1 MYLDAGA
8 RALLA
13 EAAGQSPAAGWDVG
27 DLGDGLHLLGA
38 ADADL
43 GRTQGATSGLLFS
56 ACPKDPH
63 MGGGLS
69 ADTSWEADRTMGE
82 PQNPKS
88 SLTVPR

>member
-13 EAAGQSPAAGWDVG
+13 QAAGQSPAAGWDMG

-43 GRTQGATSGLLFS
+43 GRTQGATSGLLSS

-63 MGGGLS
+63 MGGCL
-69 ADTSWEADRTMGE
+69 
-82 PQNPKS
+82 
-88 SLTVPR
+88 LTPGGRQTGQQESPRIPSPP